1 MAVTLTLVRPR
12 KYKRKAKPAPVAP
25 SLPPEAQLLKDGIP
39 SQEGRVESQ
48 SLGVGAIG
56 PQPALQRASALLP
69 TEVTPGG
76 ELKLLEELPKPFNP
90 GLTLVPAPPIEC
102 PSLAPEG
109 PGSPLPALARGEEPA
124 APAEA
129 LEAPVSPVL
138 VPEAV
143 EKLIEHA
150 LSTCVSDMTR
160 RIYRT
165 QMYGF
170 FRSGYRLDREGVAN
184 YLQDRRERDASNP
197 TLQSIAAALRKLA
210 KEALIRKLLS
220 REEYDGIVDLKPG
233 KSHRTRMGLW
243 LTISQVERLLSL
255 PDRSTLMG
263 RRDVCILG
271 VMLGC
276 GLRRSEVAEL
286 AWECYQS
293 REGRMCFVD
302 LKGKG
307 DKRRT
312 VPVPTWLVSDLEAWK
327 RDCETSEELWKGG
340 WYLREADRRL
350 IAGGLKPDTIHKLTN
365 EYGVKMGIPLL
376 NPHDL
381 RRTLARMLRKAGAN
395 LEQIQHTLG
404 HESIE
409 TTTIYLGSVIELA
422 PGLAAVD
429 RIKLEKYGEQFSGF
443 ISAEAVNQLEMGL
456 LLEQL
461 AEKIA
466 ARNQDNLPEGSD

>member
-12 KYKRKAKPAPVAP
+12 KYKRKAKPAPVAQP
-25 SLPPEAQLLKDGIP
+25 LPLEEGRVG
-39 SQEGRVESQ
+39 SQEGR
-48 SLGVGAIG
+48 VGAIG

-76 ELKLLEELPKPFNP
+76 ELKLLEGEHKPFNP
-90 GLTLVPAPPIEC
+90 GLALVIPQPRVEC
-102 PSLAPEG
+102 PSLAPG
-109 PGSPLPALARGEEPA
+109 APGSPLPAPARSEEP
-124 APAEA
+124 PPLAEA
-129 LEAPVSPVL
+129 LEAPASPAL

-184 YLQDRRERDASNP
+184 YLQQRREQNASSP
-197 TLQSIAAALRKLA
+197 TLESITAALRKLA
-210 KEALIRKLLS
+210 REALIRKLLS

-233 KSHRTRMGLW
+233 KSHRTGMGLW
-243 LTISQVERLLSL
+243 LTVPQAEQLLSL
-255 PDRSTLMG
+255 PDRNTLTG
-263 RRDVCILG
+263 RRDACILG

-276 GLRRSEVAEL
+276 GLRRAEIAEL
-286 AWECYQS
+286 PWECYQS

-302 LKGKG
+302 FKGKG
-307 DKRRT
+307 NKRRT
-312 VPVPTWLVSDLEAWK
+312 VPVPEWLVSDLEAWK
-327 RDCETSEELWKGG
+327 RDCDTSREFFQGG
-340 WYLREADRRL
+340 WYLVEMDRKL
-350 IAGGLKPDTIHKLTN
+350 VAGGLKPDTIHKLTN
-365 EYGVKMGIPLL
+365 EYGIKMGIPLL

-395 LEQIQHTLG
+395 LEQIQHMLG

-422 PGLAAVD
+422 PGLAAID
-429 RIKLEKYGEQFSGF
+429 KLKLERQDSRDP
-443 ISAEAVNQLEMGL
+443 ISPEAMNQLEMGL

-466 ARNQDNLPEGSD
+466 ARNQDTLPEGSD